1 MVDKGYFRKATK
13 TTTGAGGGISSTDY
27 SHVMMVVKNDTIN
40 LLYCAHTNDRLNASF
55 ANFGSS
61 SFDFYAAN

>member
-1 MVDKGYFRKATK
+1 MAAAMLQVTVFVWHQFNEY
-13 TTTGAGGGISSTDY
+13 DY

-55 ANFGSS
+55 ANFGAS